1 MGGGIS
7 SARLDHEP
15 IAQMHR
21 ASSVVVAG
29 VARMGPMPAEDLITG
44 AGIISVSL
52 VNVNANLLEEHCGTE
67 WRKRHTAARI
77 EPRQQ
82 LGGIP

>member
-1 MGGGIS
+1 
-7 SARLDHEP
+7 
-15 IAQMHR
+15 
-21 ASSVVVAG
+21 
-29 VARMGPMPAEDLITG
+29 MPAEDLITG